1 MTRDEL
7 IVALLQTG
15 LGTDNVFTEGCCGGC
30 YVSADAVSVD
40 TAGQIVIQEMA

>member
-15 LGTDNVFTEGCCGGC
+15 SGTDKVVTEGCCGGC
-30 YVSADAVSVD
+30 YVSADTLAVD
-40 TAGQIVIQEMA
+40 TEGNIVIQEMA